1 MDNNFVIFGCSGHAR
16 VVLEN
21 ILSNGDGHFLG
32 WIDNTVKNG
41 TKVFGFPVIGND
53 EDLKSLYLNEK
64 FSGIVGIGNIV
75 LRQKVVRYIVK
86 HIPDFEFINSIH
98 SSAIISPSAN
108 LGDGIAIM
116 PGAIINSES
125 KIGNHSIINT
135 GSQVDHNCEVA
146 EYVNISPAV
155 ILGGN
160 VKIGSSSNIG
170 IGSLI
175 INNLTIPNGT
185 KIKAGTTLT
194 RSIL

>member
-1 MDNNFVIFGCSGHAR
+1 MDKNFVIFGCSGHAR

-21 ILSNGDGHFLG
+21 IISNGDGHFLG
-32 WIDNTVKNG
+32 WIDNTVKKG

-53 EDLKSLYLNEK
+53 EDLKNLYSTEK
-64 FSGIVGIGNIV
+64 FSGIVGIGNI
-75 LRQKVVRYIVK
+75 LSRQKVVRYIIK
-86 HIPDFEFINSIH
+86 QIPEFEFINSIH

-135 GSQVDHNCEVA
+135 GAQIDHNCEVS

-155 ILGGN
+155 IIGGN
-160 VKIGSSSNIG
+160 VRVSSNCILG
-170 IGSLI
+170 MGAIV
-175 INNLTIPNGT
+175 INNSIIPENT
-185 KIKAGTTLT
+185 KVKAG
-194 RSIL
+194 SIFHNSN